1 MIRNRSFIIGLGCG
15 LVAGALLLQLMIS
28 AGMATPTKA
37 QIAKEASKLNMKV
50 TDAGSNLLTAEEW
63 RALAQ
68 QEEASKGQ
76 GAAGKVN
83 TGGTSQPAAPKSPAA
98 KSEPV
103 SPPSKAAS
111 PTAPASPA
119 KPSASVSPSSDTHTV
134 KPVVSSIALRIPRGA
149 NLTKVSDLLAGAG
162 VIQDKEAFMNAARSR
177 KANTRIQYGQ
187 YSFEAG
193 QSVESIIDELVR
205 VKK

>member
-1 MIRNRSFIIGLGCG
+1 MIRNRSFIIGLGSG

-37 QIAKEASKLNMKV
+37 QLAKEASKLNMKV
-50 TDAGSNLLTAEEW
+50 ADAGSNLLTADEW
-63 RALAQ
+63 RALEQ

-76 GAAGKVN
+76 DAKGKVN
-83 TGGTSQPAAPKSPAA
+83 SGGTSQPAAPKSPAA
-98 KSEPV
+98 QSQPA
-103 SPPSKAAS
+103 SPPSQAAS
-111 PTAPASPA
+111 PMAPASPA
-119 KPSASVSPSSDTHTV
+119 KPSAAASPSSDTYAK
-134 KPVVSSIALRIPRGA
+134 KPVVSSIVLRIPKGA

-162 VIQDKEAFMNAARSR
+162 VIHDKDAFLDAARSR

-193 QSVESIIDELVR
+193 QSVESIIDELVMA
-205 VKK
+205 KK